1 MVMTAG
7 VSRQDKT
14 DTNDSIGKDRSD
26 YDTFS
31 SEAGDATNSK
41 SSTVNGYSIRQRTAT
56 QVHNTPKASTSD
68 NKTNS
73 FKYDDIF
80 FSTRNK
86 D

>member
-14 DTNDSIGKDRSD
+14 DTNDSMGKDLSD
-26 YDTFS
+26 FDAFS

-41 SSTVNGYSIRQRTAT
+41 PSTVDGDSIGQRTAT
-56 QVHNTPKASTSD
+56 QVHNIPTSA
-68 NKTNS
+68 NSTNS